1 LHINILYYN
10 DLVAKHDHIYIYIY
24 IMIEIEMRREEM
36 EVGRDENGYGFF
48 RNFGNRFQF
57 FRLDSSVMIILR
69 NEIGY
74 QNFVLEPVLGAFGFR
89 RSSKT

>member
-1 LHINILYYN
+1 MKMVM
-10 DLVAKHDHIYIYIY
+10 D
-24 IMIEIEMRREEM
+24 
-36 EVGRDENGYGFF
+36 FF
-48 RNFGNRFQF
+48 GISETVFNF

>member
-1 LHINILYYN
+1 LYYN
-10 DLVAKHDHIYIYIY
+10 DLVAKHDHIYIYIYIY

-57 FRLDSSVMIILR
+57 FSTGFIGNDNSQKRNRLSEFCIRAGVGGLRLPKVLKNMI
-69 NEIGY
+69 
-74 QNFVLEPVLGAFGFR
+74 
-89 RSSKT
+89 